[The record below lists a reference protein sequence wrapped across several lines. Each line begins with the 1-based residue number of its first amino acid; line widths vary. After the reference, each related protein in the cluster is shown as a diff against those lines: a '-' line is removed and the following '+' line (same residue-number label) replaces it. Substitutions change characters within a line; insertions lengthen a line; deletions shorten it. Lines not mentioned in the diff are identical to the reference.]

1 MTRATSLFLLSLC
14 GLAWA
19 GPGDTEL
26 SRAAEL
32 PFVAQELRAG
42 GLPEGEVRVALKAFR
57 EAKLS
62 AGDAE
67 QALTAAEQGVK
78 RSGPIDNFGAFV
90 QSQLDSG
97 LRGRQLAEAIRA
109 EHEARGKGGGR
120 GKSGEEHGKSGEEHG
135 KSGEDHGKSGEDHG
149 KSGEDRGKSGEE
161 HGKSGEDHGKS
172 GEDHGKSGED
182 RGKSG
187 GKQGK
192 GQGKGGGR

>member
-1 MTRATSLFLLSLC
+1 MKRARSPVSGGAAVQFGGPLTRLSSFFLLSLC
-14 GLAWA
+14 GLAA
-19 GPGDTEL
+19 ASPGDTEL
-26 SRAAEL
+26 SRAADL

-42 GLPEGEVRVALKAFR
+42 GLPEGEVRVALNALR
-57 EAKLS
+57 DAKLS
-62 AGDAE
+62 AADAE
-67 QALTAAEQGVK
+67 QALTAAEQGVE

-120 GKSGEEHGKSGEEHG
+120 GKSGE
-135 KSGEDHGKSGEDHG
+135 DHGKSGEDHG
-149 KSGEDRGKSGEE
+149 KSA
-161 HGKSGEDHGKS
+161 
-172 GEDHGKSGED
+172 
-182 RGKSG
+182 